1 MFKICNAL
9 ILLFLFLDYLFSFC
23 FSEEETKLNITE
35 NYLNN
40 TNKTY
45 FHLDNNLL
53 KKKKLFFPQNLINN
67 RLKFPKKTKK
77 HNNHNYKI
85 IKSNNYKYPN
95 YLLKEI
101 NNDYIRKK
109 LNELVRKSEYEKINK
124 YSNTK
129 IKEEIYSEEY
139 KFYVNKENLGF
150 DSFYTWP
157 LFIKKNTQL

>member
-67 RLKFPKKTKK
+67 RLKLPKKTKK

-109 LNELVRKSEYEKINK
+109 LNELVRKSEYEIAGCR
-124 YSNTK
+124 
-129 IKEEIYSEEY
+129 I
-139 KFYVNKENLGF
+139 F
-150 DSFYTWP
+150 DQRGARKPREVIRTSFLIP
-157 LFIKKNTQL
+157 QRVL